1 MTRSLGTLGQERGDS
16 TRTSIQPLLI
26 TFEALI
32 RGPRALKMQRIWLLA
47 QQWAQEMLSRCLQSA
62 WVPSRQVWT
71 GRTKSCPYYSPPRP
85 PAPEAIPYIKLTFLA
100 PFEMSL
106 QSLEAQYDNLFCD
119 FSIIKSN
126 VKTEQ
131 NLRSQIQAPL
141 YRQRTEAW
149 TTWVAFA
156 SQR

>member
-1 MTRSLGTLGQERGDS
+1 MHESHLDRSGQVGLS
-16 TRTSIQPLLI
+16 L
-26 TFEALI
+26 ALATHH
-32 RGPRALKMQRIWLLA
+32 PA
-47 QQWAQEMLSRCLQSA
+47 
-62 WVPSRQVWT
+62 
-71 GRTKSCPYYSPPRP
+71 P

-131 NLRSQIQAPL
+131 NLISQIQAPL